1 MPDKMTPQQRH
12 NCMSHIRSADTR
24 PELAIRRELW
34 HRGYRFR
41 TNVAGLPG
49 KPDIVLAKYRT
60 AIFVN
65 GCFWHGHSG
74 CPKFVLPETNRE
86 FWERKI
92 RRNRERDLVNN
103 ERLELLAWNVIT
115 VWECELSRT
124 ELPKTADK
132 IAGQLLQ
139 NKSRWDDFR
148 LRRKNDKAFAKEQ
161 QAKRKM
167 VLEQMEAEI
176 DGMFSIPPG
185 IRKLSKS
192 ESL

>member
-12 NCMSHIRSADTR
+12 NCMSHIRSEDTR

-65 GCFWHGHSG
+65 GCFWHGHKG

-86 FWERKI
+86 FWEQKI

-103 ERLELLAWNVIT
+103 ERLELLAWSVIT
-115 VWECELSRT
+115 VWECELSKAKIRQT
-124 ELPKTADK
+124 VDRITSQLETDK
-132 IAGQLLQ
+132 AEWE
-139 NKSRWDDFR
+139 NFR
-148 LRRKNDKAFAKEQ
+148 LRRKQDRAFAREH
-161 QAKRKM
+161 QAKRRK

-176 DGMFSIPPG
+176 DSKFHIPDA
-185 IRKLSKS
+185 IRKLSRT
-192 ESL
+192 E